1 MLISFHSL
9 SSFSELVKINN
20 TIWILKYWK
29 EIVIPTY
36 LPYIGSPFSVCI
48 WVVVWNATPLLSV
61 RYLRFIVFLD
71 ESNDDKEDVDED
83 ENWFLP
89 LR

>member
-1 MLISFHSL
+1 MDI
-9 SSFSELVKINN
+9 K
-20 TIWILKYWK
+20 ILKRYCSEFYK
-29 EIVIPTY
+29 TPTY

-61 RYLRFIVFLD
+61 RYLRFIVFFD
-71 ESNDDKEDVDED
+71 ESNDDKEEDDED

-89 LR
+89 FR